1 MKKKK
6 CIAMLLA
13 GGQGSRLGL
22 LTKVMA
28 KPAVPFGGKYRI
40 IDFPLSNCTNS
51 NIDTVGVL
59 TQYQP
64 LELNSYIGSG
74 QPWDLDMSYG
84 GVYVLPPYMTAKSG
98 EWYSGTANAIYQNI
112 GFIQQFDPE
121 YVLILSGDHIY
132 KMDYN
137 RMLTAHIER
146 NADITIAVR
155 PVPWEV
161 APSFGIM
168 NTDADHNIIE
178 FEEKPKHPK
187 SNLASMG
194 VYIFTWKVLKEYLEA
209 DNADP
214 NSKNDFGKNIIP
226 NLLRDKKNM
235 LAYEFADYWK
245 DVGTIASLWEA
256 NMDLLQENPEFDL
269 TDPRWKIYSRS
280 PVMPP
285 QYLGK
290 NAVVQNS
297 MLTEGCQVF
306 GTVKHSVLF
315 AGVVVEEGAVV
326 EDSVLMPGTTVKT
339 GAVVKRTIVAED
351 CVISANAKVGEDEG
365 DIALIGQ
372 ATTLPE
378 GYVVKAGT
386 QVDTDAIRREA

>member
-1 MKKKK
+1 
-6 CIAMLLA
+6 MLLA

-51 NIDTVGVL
+51 SIDTVGVL

-137 RMLTAHIER
+137 RMLAAHIER
-146 NADITIAVR
+146 GADITIAVR

-168 NTDADHNIIE
+168 NTDAVHNIIE

-226 NLLRDKKNM
+226 KLLEDKKVM

-256 NMDLLQENPEFDL
+256 NMDLLQDNPEFDL
-269 TDPRWKIYSRS
+269 TDPRWKIYSRT

-285 QYLGK
+285 QFLGDK
-290 NAVVQNS
+290 AVVENS
-297 MLTEGCQVF
+297 MLTEGCEVY

-315 AGVVVEEGAVV
+315 AGVRVDEGAVV
-326 EDSVLMPGTTVKT
+326 EDSVIMPGTHIQS
-339 GAVVKRTIVAED
+339 GAVVKRTIIAED
-351 CVISANAKVGEDEG
+351 CVISKDAKVGEDEG

-378 GYVVKAGT
+378 GYAVKAGA
-386 QVDTDAIRREA
+386 QVDMDALREEA